1 MLAAAVFLLDQGSKW
16 LVAGSMRLGELRSV
30 LPGLLNLTHLQ
41 NRGAAFGL
49 FADSDSPAVRAVLIA
64 FSVAALLLVLFLLWR
79 GVSSRWTGWGLGLIL
94 GGALGNLLDRVRV
107 GSVVDFLDFHLAGYH
122 WPAFNLADS
131 AVVIGAL
138 LLMIEVLRPH
148 RHETSEV

>member
-1 MLAAAVFLLDQGSKW
+1 MLKPPHVSRGASLMLAAALFLLDQGAKW
-16 LVAGSMRLGELRSV
+16 LVAGSLRLGEVRSV
-30 LPGLLNLTHLQ
+30 IPGLFNLTHLQ

-94 GGALGNLLDRVRV
+94 GGALGNDLRPV
-107 GSVVDFLDFHLAGYH
+107 
-122 WPAFNLADS
+122 ADYGT
-131 AVVIGAL
+131 GAL
-138 LLMIEVLRPH
+138 NDAGTGTVLVYPAGAAGDNF
-148 RHETSEV
+148 V

>member
-1 MLAAAVFLLDQGSKW
+1 MLAAAVFLLDQGAKW
-16 LVAGSMRLGELRSV
+16 LVAGSMRIGEVRPV
-30 LPGLLNLTHLQ
+30 IPGFFSLTHLH

-49 FADSDSPAVRAVLIA
+49 FADSDSAAVRAVLIG
-64 FSVAALLLVLFLLWR
+64 FSLAALALVLYLLWR

-94 GGALGNLLDRVRV
+94 GGALGNLLDRVRAGQV
-107 GSVVDFLDFHLAGYH
+107 MDFLDFQLGGYH

-131 AVVIGAL
+131 AVVVGAL

-148 RHETSEV
+148 RPATSEV